1 MYVSRNFNLNTY
13 NLPILEPHEG
23 YKKKLGKVV
32 LGKLLEEIHVP
43 TIIGFGA

>member
-1 MYVSRNFNLNTY
+1 MKVT
-13 NLPILEPHEG
+13 
-23 YKKKLGKVV
+23 KKKLGKVV